1 MRDFWLIPYI
11 VDADPVLA
19 TNLNIS
25 SEFFFN
31 TTSIVHVQA
40 LVCCSSPHRLAG
52 TNTIENRRKKAVIKN
67 KNRNTVQ
74 NYMWTW

>member
-1 MRDFWLIPYI
+1 MGDFWLIPYI
-11 VDADPVLA
+11 VDAHSVLA

-40 LVCCSSPHRLAG
+40 GCSSPHRLAG
-52 TNTIENRRKKAVIKN
+52 TNTIENRRKKAVIK
-67 KNRNTVQ
+67 KN
-74 NYMWTW
+74 